1 KDLAHLIHFGKQHKC
16 KLPILEA
23 TQQINDTGVDR
34 FVNMIEKKLGGCKG
48 KTIGIWGLSFKPN
61 TDDFRDSRSLKII
74 AKLLEKGALI
84 KAHDP
89 ITIPAARK

>member
-1 KDLAHLIHFGKQHKC
+1 
-16 KLPILEA
+16 
-23 TQQINDTGVDR
+23 
-34 FVNMIEKKLGGCKG
+34 KKLGGCKG

-89 ITIPAARK
+89 ITIPAARKEITSIIYASNEYEAIVSADALVIATDWPQYAKADL